1 MKNIFQNNEKDSATT
16 VNKDALITR
25 AVPQYLSLGREEERE
40 SGTLSRSSPA
50 IWFSSSQL
58 LIIEG
63 GICPS
68 GFSNNVT
75 IFISEQ

>member
-1 MKNIFQNNEKDSATT
+1 MKNNFQNNEKDSAT

-58 LIIEG
+58 LTIEG
-63 GICPS
+63 GFCPS